1 MGSSYAWKLD
11 ADIHCGEQF
20 IIDTA
25 NAHPEFKD
33 DKNFKDFMW
42 RHFSPETKWW
52 ALQFVADISKNINAI
67 FRLDATGDAHF
78 TCFIYKGE
86 ILNEEDI
93 WDRPKF
99 PSRPLFK
106 KKLSE
111 TKTKIAIAE
120 QQRKAAAEKA
130 AKERIEKELEALKM
144 KQQELEKRLAG

>member
-11 ADIHCGEQF
+11 ADTNDEQF
-20 IIDTA
+20 IIDAA

-42 RHFSPETKWW
+42 RHFSSETKWW
-52 ALQFVADISKNINAI
+52 AFDFVKDLSKNIDVV
-67 FRLDATGDAHF
+67 FRLDATGDVHY
-78 TCFIYKGE
+78 TTFIYKGE
-86 ILNEEDI
+86 VLNEEDI
-93 WDRPKF
+93 WERPKF

-111 TKTKIAIAE
+111 TRTKRAIAE
-120 QQRKAAAEKA
+120 QQRKAAAAKAEKD
-130 AKERIEKELEALKM
+130 RLEKEIQTLKV